1 MGKGSGSRTF
11 NKSGED
17 SVRKNAFWDTCE
29 FKLKQNEKETKKK

>member
-11 NKSGED
+11 NKAGEE

-29 FKLKQNEKETKKK
+29 FKLKKDEKEKTKK